1 MILRRKSQTSYK
13 LSTPVQY
20 LKGVG
25 PKLSEKLKGLGI
37 VTIED
42 LLHYYP
48 RAWEDRRQLH
58 SISELQPELVMTF
71 KGTIRSVYFQETKT
85 KIGIVSAVIEDGTGG
100 LLCKWIRKLSYRYD
114 VFYSFKKDLKPGN
127 SILVNGKIIKDF
139 AGCTMMVSEYEVLT
153 QPEENLIHIGRI
165 VPLYPATEGIT
176 SKSLRTIV
184 YRALLC
190 VQVTDP
196 TPKIIQGAY
205 YLMPLDSAFKKIHF
219 PKNFEDKEEARK
231 RLAFQ
236 EFFYFQTVMSL
247 VKQKRK
253 VSKSSSYIIKKHL
266 LTPFKEK
273 CGFEFT
279 LSQKKVIRE
288 IFNDL
293 LSDRPMNRLLQ
304 GDVGSGKTIVAL
316 SAILLACENKL
327 QAALMAPTEIL
338 AEQHYITIK
347 HFLKSLPVNLGLLTS
362 STKKSKREKLLK
374 ECAEGSLDLVIGTH
388 ALLEKEVQFK
398 KCGLVV
404 IDEQHSFGVK
414 HRLLLSK
421 KNPIPDVLVMTA
433 TPIPRT
439 LAQCLYGD
447 LDVSLI
453 NELPTGRQKIET
465 LWKKEQEAYEIVKAH
480 IRKNNQAYIVYP
492 LVDESDKI
500 ELKSAIKEFQKLE
513 NETFKGIPL
522 GLLHGQMKGS
532 QKESV
537 MKDFYSGK
545 FSILVTTTI
554 IEVGIDVPNATVM
567 VIENAERFGLSTL
580 NQLRGRVGRGENA
593 SACIVIAN
601 PQSEESKKRIEIFL
615 KNQNGFQLAEADLA
629 IRGPGEIFGTSQ
641 HGYPNFKIADFSL
654 DQDLLEPT
662 QKAAREILEKDPA
675 LLKKDHSVLR
685 EELRKIF
692 SKTWIWAT
700 IA

>member
-1 MILRRKSQTSYK
+1 MHEQSRSVTYT
-13 LSTPVQY
+13 LSTPAQY

-25 PKLSEKLKGLGI
+25 PKLSEKLKKLGI

-58 SISELQPELVMTF
+58 SIKELRPELEMTF
-71 KGTIRSVYFQETKT
+71 KGIIRSVHFLETNNR
-85 KIGIVSAVIEDGTGG
+85 IGIVSATIEDGTGH
-100 LLCKWIRKLSYRYD
+100 LLCKWIRKLSFRYD

-127 SILVNGKIIKDF
+127 PILVNGKITKDF
-139 AGCTMMVSEYEVLT
+139 AGFTMMVNEYEVLA
-153 QPEENLIHIGRI
+153 QAQENLIHIGRI
-165 VPLYPATEGIT
+165 VPLYPGTEGIQT
-176 SKSLRTIV
+176 KFIRTLI
-184 YRALLC
+184 YRALLE
-190 VQVTDP
+190 VELTDP
-196 TPKIIQGAY
+196 TPKNIQNSY
-205 YLMPLDSAFKKIHF
+205 HLMPLDSAFRKIHF
-219 PKNFEDKEEARK
+219 PKNFEEKEDARK

-236 EFFYFQTVMSL
+236 EFFYFQTVLSL
-247 VKQKRK
+247 VKQKRQ
-253 VSKSSSYIIKKHL
+253 VSKIASYIIKKHL

-293 LSDRPMNRLLQ
+293 LSEKPMNRLLQ

-347 HFLKSLPVNLGLLTS
+347 HFLKSLPVNLELLTS
-362 STKKSKREKLLK
+362 STKKSKRQKLLK
-374 ECAEGSLDLVIGTH
+374 ECAEGKMDIVIGTH
-388 ALLEKEVQFK
+388 ALLEKELQFK
-398 KCGLVV
+398 KCGMVV
-404 IDEQHSFGVK
+404 IDEQHRFGVK
-414 HRLLLSK
+414 HRLILSNR
-421 KNPIPDVLVMTA
+421 NPAPDVLVMTA

-439 LAQCLYGD
+439 LAQSLYGD
-447 LDVSLI
+447 LDVSI
-453 NELPTGRQKIET
+453 IDELPPGRQKIET
-465 LWKKEQEAYEIVKAH
+465 LWKKEQDAYEIVKTEIEKGH
-480 IRKNNQAYIVYP
+480 QAYIVYP

-500 ELKSAIKEFQKLE
+500 ELKSAIKEFQKLK
-513 NETFKGIPL
+513 NETFKGTAL

-567 VIENAERFGLSTL
+567 VIENAERFGLATL
-580 NQLRGRVGRGENA
+580 HQLRGRVGRGGNA
-593 SACIVIAN
+593 SCCIVIAN
-601 PQSEESKKRIEIFL
+601 PKTEESKKRIEIFL
-615 KNQNGFQLAEADLA
+615 KNQNGFELAEADLA

-641 HGYPNFKIADFSL
+641 HGAPNFKIADFSI
-654 DQDLLEPT
+654 DQDLLEPS
-662 QKAAREILEKDPA
+662 QKAAKEILLSDPS
-675 LLKKDHSVLR
+675 LIKKDHLVLK

-692 SKTWIWAT
+692 SKTWVWAT